1 MTRGL
6 LQQRV
11 HQYSIYIFTFLFP
24 VIADG
29 FCLFFCSYAKRQVDQ
44 RIAVRPYL
52 TAYCVFLI
60 GGGDPGETLSPEQ
73 YQAIVDAVFDTNGK
87 KVGGICL
94 VKGRT
99 PVQSGFEGQW
109 YTL

>member
-1 MTRGL
+1 MISE
-6 LQQRV
+6 
-11 HQYSIYIFTFLFP
+11 Y
-24 VIADG
+24 G
-29 FCLFFCSYAKRQVDQ
+29 FDEEEQEMLAELMKPENLAMMGY
-44 RIAVRPYL
+44 
-52 TAYCVFLI
+52 TG

-94 VKGRT
+94 VKSRT